1 MKNIELIK
9 IFANDCIGSVVLLG
23 STAYQY
29 EGKNEDNSYRFL
41 NTITLK
47 IENFKF
53 DEQSI
58 WQKVLMF

>member
-9 IFANDCIGSVVLLG
+9 IFANECIGSIILLG
-23 STAYQY
+23 SIAYRY

-41 NTITLK
+41 NTRTLK
-47 IENFKF
+47 IENMKF
-53 DEQSI
+53 DERSI